1 MDFEMSFVV
10 RNLQTGEDSN
20 WIELDSMTR
29 EQAQAEWDRI
39 VDPMFD
45 FEVVDFEDSLGLRY
59 RDYQYASFEKIYK
72 DFETLDRLT
81 AEGVDIL
88 IVKKL
93 IDDEGVSVEDLSANM
108 DRTVFAD
115 VGGNP
120 EDLGRAVFR
129 EFGLQAITNPESYFD
144 YESFGEDLI
153 AGGFLEEMENED
165 PEIVS
170 MFEGL
175 DVEELAEKYISEVY
189 GSVEDLPEGFIRTH
203 FDYYGFGKDLAYEY
217 THIRVNGLEGW
228 VSDN

>member
-120 EDLGRAVFR
+120 EDLGRAAFR
-129 EFGLQAITNPESYFD
+129 
-144 YESFGEDLI
+144 
-153 AGGFLEEMENED
+153 
-165 PEIVS
+165 
-170 MFEGL
+170 
-175 DVEELAEKYISEVY
+175 
-189 GSVEDLPEGFIRTH
+189 
-203 FDYYGFGKDLAYEY
+203 
-217 THIRVNGLEGW
+217 
-228 VSDN
+228 